1 MSQRHSAIPLAVIV
15 DPNETER
22 QATRDI
28 LVNSGR
34 VHLVG
39 MAREIQELGRYMS
52 AEPDIVLLDVG
63 TDPLEVPAIIRQ
75 VHDFSPRCQVVL
87 TAAPSAQFDLAR
99 AMLAGARG
107 VVHKPFNPMELLGVI
122 HDVFEAEQQKLR
134 RLEDIAKINTNQGR
148 GGEVITVFSPKGGV
162 GCTTIAANLAVAL
175 SNITK
180 ARVALVDFSLQFGDV
195 AVLLNL
201 HSSHG
206 IHELMRNLDD
216 LDANIL
222 DDVMVKHSSGV
233 R

>member
-1 MSQRHSAIPLAVIV
+1 M
-15 DPNETER
+15 
-22 QATRDI
+22 
-28 LVNSGR
+28 
-34 VHLVG
+34 
-39 MAREIQELGRYMS
+39 
-52 AEPDIVLLDVG
+52 
-63 TDPLEVPAIIRQ
+63 
-75 VHDFSPRCQVVL
+75 
-87 TAAPSAQFDLAR
+87 
-99 AMLAGARG
+99 
-107 VVHKPFNPMELLGVI
+107 HKPLNPAELLGVI

-216 LDANIL
+216 LDSNIL

-233 R
+233 RVLLPPPTLDLVDEVATDGMTAVIKALRRNYDYVVRGYLALDRGRYTRGDGPVQHPAADNHARGARAAQHPPPARPLPGSAPT